1 MANEITV
8 SIRFDVANGNYD
20 PGTINASN
28 LQFDQAAVGAA
39 EGVQEIGTSEE
50 SLSTGDL
57 STYGWLYLR
66 NLDDTNYV
74 QVGFSTGVYGIRLEP
89 GEPAVFRT
97 EPTAT
102 VYLLANTAA
111 CNVQYRWLED

>member
-8 SIRFDVANGNYD
+8 TIRFDVTNGNYS

-39 EGVQEIGTSEE
+39 GELQNIGTTEE
-50 SLSTGDL
+50 TLSVGDL
-57 STYGWLYLR
+57 TTYGWLYLR
-66 NLDDTNYV
+66 NVDATNYV

-89 GEPAVFRT
+89 GEPAIFRT
-97 EPTAT
+97 EPAAT
-102 VYLLANTAA
+102 VYLKANTAA
-111 CNVQYRWLED
+111 CDVQYRWLED